1 MNPKHLP
8 LVALGL
14 LAVICLAAGQA
25 HTTPA
30 PRPTINYAATS
41 SVSGPQFHTVGK
53 PAILMDAPQFLD
65 PWSDD
70 VRYVSSH
77 RTPAWNCA
85 PQSDR
90 SHYRDVG
97 RLYGPHG
104 RFTDWRTYRT
114 AGGVDLVAGQPV
126 RNYVRLRRAH
136 GPLPIARWWF
146 FGRFR

>member
-25 HTTPA
+25 HTTPT
-30 PRPTINYAATS
+30 PRSKVNYAATS

-53 PAILMDAPQFLD
+53 PAMLMDAPQFLD

-70 VRYVSSH
+70 VRYVQH
-77 RTPAWNCA
+77 RLNNHA
-85 PQSDR
+85 SGDGH
-90 SHYRDVG
+90 HYRDVG